1 MIIQIVCNRPLELL
15 ACLYLQTYRSS
26 LVLMIIYWCNF
37 SFRGI
42 SGAKANN
49 WGKCLILFV
58 TALFIGMVKVRRL
71 PSNKNCFICFNESSL
86 NMMKNAFHF
95 ILKALNILKIFN
107 FFSWLFTH
115 VEKTSWLTKIWLLS
129 KSIVSQPC

>member
-37 SFRGI
+37 SFKGI

-49 WGKCLILFV
+49 WRKCLILFV
-58 TALFIGMVKVRRL
+58 TVLFIGMVKVRRL
-71 PSNKNCFICFNESSL
+71 PSNKNCFICFNERSL